1 MQRVGFGY
9 DIHRLVKGRKLLL
22 AGIELPF
29 ERGEAG
35 HSDGDVLIHAV
46 IDGLLGAAALG
57 DIGSIFPPE
66 DPGLKDISSR
76 ILLKR
81 ITSLIKLK
89 KLCLVNLDCTV
100 VLEAPRIRPFVPLIR
115 KNLAEDLE
123 IDEKYISI
131 KGKTKEGLDQTGRGE
146 AVEAYAVVL
155 VDDAGH
161 DLKP

>member
-22 AGIELPF
+22 AGVELPF
-29 ERGEAG
+29 KKGEAG

-57 DIGSIFPPE
+57 DIGSFFPPE
-66 DPGLKDISSR
+66 DPGFKDISSR

-81 ITSLIKLK
+81 ITSLIRSEKLR
-89 KLCLVNLDCTV
+89 LVNLDCTV
-100 VLEAPRIRPFVPLIR
+100 VLEAPRVRPFVPHIR

-155 VDDAGH
+155 VDTGDH
-161 DLKP
+161 DLEP